1 MNNEQRQSRER
12 RAARNTEAAV
22 RRKKTAGTRGGS
34 QYTPFQRVI
43 MALSFLLILTTITAS
58 SIYIINRNR
67 DVKPDKNKTDVIV
80 PDKDPKEGGPKE
92 DENWD
97 GVSLKKTEDA
107 GQDYIDDTLFIG
119 DSNFRRLENYS
130 VVTGHNVIGLTGLGI
145 QGVFYAE
152 GVYLS
157 GYDYPVTPLKAIEII
172 EPRRVLLNFGTNNL
186 GGYTENF
193 ISVYRDVIE
202 SIRDSYEYT
211 DIIVMSVP
219 PLARDVDTG
228 YAKLYMS
235 DVDEFNSALKEMCR
249 EMGVP
254 FLNVTDDCLKD
265 PDTGYAKSEI
275 MYSDGIHIEGNGL
288 RDLIDYYR
296 THAYVTED
304 RRPSGG
310 TGITVREI
318 YLPEPEPETVDCDE
332 ILSAVR
338 SKLRSGGYSLVSS
351 DDDRMGSEATYS
363 YTIDSSADPDRQDE
377 ITDEAY
383 SFICSVCSTDSRLD
397 LYLDDNVIYITEYQP
412 CVEHS
417 FGSWTVAKI
426 PTCSEEGR
434 DERRCE
440 VCGYKEE
447 RSVPKDPDTHT
458 YDWTVT
464 EEATCSAPGEEEGV
478 CSGCGHETTREIPKT
493 EHDPQVT
500 QEGISPTCTESGWSE
515 EVICSVCGEVI
526 EAREELA
533 ALGHDYTSE
542 VETEPTEDTPGVRR
556 YTCSRCGDT
565 YTEEIE
571 ATGSEE

>member
-1 MNNEQRQSRER
+1 M
-12 RAARNTEAAV
+12 
-22 RRKKTAGTRGGS
+22 
-34 QYTPFQRVI
+34 
-43 MALSFLLILTTITAS
+43 
-58 SIYIINRNR
+58 
-67 DVKPDKNKTDVIV
+67 
-80 PDKDPKEGGPKE
+80 
-92 DENWD
+92 
-97 GVSLKKTEDA
+97 
-107 GQDYIDDTLFIG
+107 
-119 DSNFRRLENYS
+119 
-130 VVTGHNVIGLTGLGI
+130 IGLTGLGI

-157 GYDYPVTPLKAIEII
+157 EYDYPVTPLKAIEII

-265 PDTGYAKSEI
+265 PDTGYAKREI

-464 EEATCSAPGEEEGV
+464 EEATCSAPGEEKGV

-500 QEGISPTCTESGWSE
+500 QDGISPTCTESGWSE